1 MATIDIYNL
10 SGAKVGTFDLADEI
24 FGAVN
29 EDLLWEAVKHY
40 RAGQHRG
47 THATKARWQV
57 SGSGKKLWKQK
68 GTGRARI
75 GSIRSPLW
83 RHGGTVHGPVP
94 RSYDY
99 AFPRKKLLGAL
110 RSALASKFADG
121 KLTVVNAFDV
131 KEPKTKEFR
140 AALEALKVE
149 STVLIVEAPNAANR
163 NLELSARNIEGL
175 ELIPG
180 NEVHPYHLLRYDRVI
195 FSHPAI
201 EKLQLTLKD
210 TLPKRQRKAAKE
222 KTKAR
227 RRRRLLRGSAC
238 GMKKRRRWPDEIRI
252 PDHSPSGDHRKRF
265 GDQGKPE
272 HAGLP
277 GGSGSD
283 EDGSEAGGADDF
295 QSQSAF
301 RPHGDVSGK
310 RAAAREVCRLST
322 RLEEG
327 VCTAAGGREDAGV
340 RAEFVRQQKAGS
352 SGSLREPSDKVSRL

>member
-1 MATIDIYNL
+1 MATIDIHDL
-10 SGAKVGTFDLADEI
+10 TGKKVGTFDLAAEI

-83 RHGGTVHGPVP
+83 RHGATVHGPVP

-110 RSALASKFADG
+110 RSALAAKLADG
-121 KLTVVNAFDV
+121 KLIVVNAFELKDA
-131 KEPKTKEFR
+131 KTKAFR
-140 AALEALKVE
+140 AALDSLKVDK
-149 STVLIVEAPNAANR
+149 TVLIVDVPNSGNN
-163 NLELSARNIEGL
+163 NLALSSRNIKGL
-175 ELIPG
+175 ELVPG

-210 TLPKRQRKAAKE
+210 SLPKHQREAKKEEDEGAKKASAAPRKRTRHEKAA
-222 KTKAR
+222 
-227 RRRRLLRGSAC
+227 
-238 GMKKRRRWPDEIRI
+238 
-252 PDHSPSGDHRKRF
+252 
-265 GDQGKPE
+265 
-272 HAGLP
+272 
-277 GGSGSD
+277 
-283 EDGSEAGGADDF
+283 
-295 QSQSAF
+295 
-301 RPHGDVSGK
+301 
-310 RAAAREVCRLST
+310 EV
-322 RLEEG
+322 
-327 VCTAAGGREDAGV
+327 A
-340 RAEFVRQQKAGS
+340 
-352 SGSLREPSDKVSRL
+352 